1 MSKFNVGDRV
11 CWGKTAVGTIIP
23 NRFPDM
29 LEGFVSVQ
37 WDKSEEGYL
46 MPASEEPEDAL
57 ELIGKDID
65 LIAKM
70 RNALI
75 AARDC
80 IAFEGSLDRENDTII
95 ANRALTAIDD
105 ALDGTGAPYNPIV
118 EAARDLLL
126 DAMPLDVEHEIR
138 ALATAVEKALVELNK
153 LSPDIG

>member
-37 WDKSEEGYL
+37 WEEGYL

-138 ALATAVEKALVELNK
+138 ALETAVEKALVELNK